1 MSGGVMNSTKEK
13 SRDENNVGDILA
25 MVWQLAC

>member
-13 SRDENNVGDILA
+13 PRDENNVGDIFA
-25 MVWQLAC
+25 VVWQLAC